1 MNTIAFIPARAN
13 SKRLPKKNI
22 KKLNGV
28 SLIEHSV
35 RFAKSLKFVDD
46 IIISTDD
53 KKIIKLY
60 KKSKFIKLFKRP
72 KHLATNNSETI
83 SVITHTLKKYEK
95 KFNRTDTVILLQPTS
110 PFRSN
115 KIVHLAYDIY
125 KKLKKT
131 KSVISVSKSNNSLKR
146 NFYIKNKYLEVVG
159 KKNKKH
165 KNIYQV
171 NGNFYIGN
179 KNFLNKYKSFYY
191 TKKTIP
197 IILKSKSLSIDID
210 TKEDFDKARRTIKK
224 WAQK

>member
-115 KIVHLAYDIY
+115 KIVHLAYNIY
-125 KKLKKT
+125 NKLKKT

-159 KKNKKH
+159 KKI
-165 KNIYQV
+165 KNIKI
-171 NGNFYIGN
+171 F
-179 KNFLNKYKSFYY
+179 
-191 TKKTIP
+191 
-197 IILKSKSLSIDID
+197 
-210 TKEDFDKARRTIKK
+210 IKLMGTFTSEIK
-224 WAQK
+224 IF